1 MTAVEQAGIQA
12 SEGRGWGVQTSW
24 KRIFL
29 LFIESYRNI
38 KCLSGGDH
46 LGKARDWAR
55 GRQMAAT
62 VQRVRG
68 VGRGI
73 HSSWRA
79 DLPALKGE
87 LGVFLNVVYLVC
99 TCCEP
104 PAPGR
109 QTSGSAGARQVC
121 RALGRVRC
129 CTGFL

>member
-1 MTAVEQAGIQA
+1 
-12 SEGRGWGVQTSW
+12 
-24 KRIFL
+24 
-29 LFIESYRNI
+29 
-38 KCLSGGDH
+38 
-46 LGKARDWAR
+46 
-55 GRQMAAT
+55 MAAK

-68 VGRGI
+68 VVGGI

-104 PAPGR
+104 PAWGR

-129 CTGFL
+129 CTGWVSLTHFSRHSALHQEWSQGGKQ